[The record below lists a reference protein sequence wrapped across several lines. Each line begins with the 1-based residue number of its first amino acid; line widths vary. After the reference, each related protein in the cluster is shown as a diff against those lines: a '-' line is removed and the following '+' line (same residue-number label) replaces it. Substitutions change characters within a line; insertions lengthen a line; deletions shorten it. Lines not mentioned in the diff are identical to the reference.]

1 MRIKKHM
8 DTKTV
13 IIIVLIT
20 DVLALI
26 VLLIIKNNPA
36 APKAKT
42 QSIFIEMMEI
52 SLRVC
57 GS

>member
-13 IIIVLIT
+13 IINVLIT

-42 QSIFIEMMEI
+42 QSIFIEMM
-52 SLRVC
+52 
-57 GS
+57 